1 MSSDTNREF
10 KLSPKKQA
18 TAKQSTIVQAKLSQ
32 VRKINSLN
40 MKKVALGGSKSPN
53 NKKNVALLSTAMQ
66 NDESGSTLQ
75 TIQQDSNFKTKAPKS
90 HMLSK
95 PIKKQKR
102 SHVYYDAGDEGELVE
117 EFVKKD
123 ELIAQNDNDTQKTN
137 TPLAIQWT
145 REEDRLLLE
154 QIKAGLDCF
163 ANKNFA
169 DRFANKTQDQIRD
182 RILFL
187 IDFLTKLRNKQN

>member
-1 MSSDTNREF
+1 MSSDANKEF

-18 TAKQSTIVQAKLSQ
+18 TARHSTIVQTKLPQ
-32 VRKINSLN
+32 VRKIKS
-40 MKKVALGGSKSPN
+40 GSKSPN
-53 NKKNVALLSTAMQ
+53 NKRNVSLLSRAMQ
-66 NDESGSTLQ
+66 NEESGSTLQ
-75 TIQQDSNFKTKAPKS
+75 TVQQEIKAAKS

-102 SHVYYDAGDEGELVE
+102 SHAYYDAGDEGELVE

-123 ELIAQNDNDTQKTN
+123 ESIAPNDSDTQKTN
-137 TPLAIQWT
+137 TLLAIQWT

-154 QIKAGLDCF
+154 QIKAGFD
-163 ANKNFA
+163 AENVTGFA
-169 DRFANKTQDQIRD
+169 DQFPNKTQDQIRD